1 MYHRQPR
8 LPIDVEFLPNHSL
21 EDENVDYFLSTMLQ
35 IKDEIKDKA
44 SANITKA
51 QSQQKEYF
59 DRRHFVEVCCISA
72 MFIVMTSYQCSNSKR
87 ELIKVLLENTQQL
100 QRKGEKLTERL
111 FYGRGG
117 LVLAMG
123 AMWVVVAA
131 ARGAA
136 GKVVVGALVSI
147 LLVPV
152 IWLSFSPIP
161 NYTAAFYSVTLQ
173 DVNMFSI
180 VYSATA
186 FFAGFASI
194 LVLDICGLKVALYF
208 GASCN
213 LAGSIIRWISTI
225 PSILCFRDYHLAGY
239 MVAMLGQTITAFAQP
254 FLLYAP
260 TKLASFW
267 FGPKERAICTS
278 IATIAAASF
287 ILTLVSFWY
296 NQPTIPPAP
305 TANTHSAALGDFFRG
320 IWSEQSGLWAALTIF
335 VGVTGAII
343 ASLILDYTKLFKEVG
358 VISFGLAVLCF
369 VWFIEVSRLYDQS
382 VNVVISLCVFG
393 FFALPLVPVCMELGV
408 EITYPVAE
416 ATSSGLLWSSVQI
429 SSVVL
434 VLLSNILQTDLP
446 EEQISRS
453 TCHLEVLSVSSCIV
467 ANSTSPVDPTEHPK
481 DMTNVM
487 LVYMFLAA
495 AVFLYMVLWFK
506 PQYKRSDA
514 DRNNEVGPLEKL
526 FDNIALVFGDINK
539 A

>member
-1 MYHRQPR
+1 
-8 LPIDVEFLPNHSL
+8 
-21 EDENVDYFLSTMLQ
+21 
-35 IKDEIKDKA
+35 
-44 SANITKA
+44 
-51 QSQQKEYF
+51 
-59 DRRHFVEVCCISA
+59 
-72 MFIVMTSYQCSNSKR
+72 
-87 ELIKVLLENTQQL
+87 
-100 QRKGEKLTERL
+100 
-111 FYGRGG
+111 
-117 LVLAMG
+117 
-123 AMWVVVAA
+123 MW
-131 ARGAA
+131 
-136 GKVVVGALVSI
+136 I
-147 LLVPV
+147 
-152 IWLSFSPIP
+152 
-161 NYTAAFYSVTLQ
+161 Y
-173 DVNMFSI
+173 
-180 VYSATA
+180 
-186 FFAGFASI
+186 
-194 LVLDICGLKVALYF
+194 
-208 GASCN
+208 
-213 LAGSIIRWISTI
+213 TI
-225 PSILCFRDYHLAGY
+225 P
-239 MVAMLGQTITAFAQP
+239 
-254 FLLYAP
+254 
-260 TKLASFW
+260 
-267 FGPKERAICTS
+267 
-278 IATIAAASF
+278 AAASF

-514 DRNNEVGPLEKL
+514 DRNNEVCYKALKPVGCFQTTQSKSVVDKLISKDSRSTNFLHTVETTYQTADLYSTYLESES
-526 FDNIALVFGDINK
+526 DES
-539 A
+539 